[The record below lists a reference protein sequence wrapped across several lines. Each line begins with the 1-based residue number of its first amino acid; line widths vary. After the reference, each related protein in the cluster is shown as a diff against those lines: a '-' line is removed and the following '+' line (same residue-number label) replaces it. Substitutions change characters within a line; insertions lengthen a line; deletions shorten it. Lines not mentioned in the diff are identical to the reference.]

1 MQVSGDWKEIHKR
14 EEGCLSNR
22 RRENRDNSIKG
33 NDVIPETFFE
43 KVWAKKNDIQK
54 IDIGKTTEITVRQNV
69 TIRQM
74 EKAIKRN
81 KNVVQ

>member
-1 MQVSGDWKEIHKR
+1 M
-14 EEGCLSNR
+14 
-22 RRENRDNSIKG
+22 
-33 NDVIPETFFE
+33 IPETFLE
-43 KVWAKKNDIQK
+43 KFWAKKNDIQK